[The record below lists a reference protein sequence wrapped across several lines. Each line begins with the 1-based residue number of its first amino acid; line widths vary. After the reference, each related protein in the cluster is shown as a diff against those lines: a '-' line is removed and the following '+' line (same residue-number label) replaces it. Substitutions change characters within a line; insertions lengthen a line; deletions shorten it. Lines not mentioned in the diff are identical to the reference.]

1 MLQWYLHLNLRMK
14 YMELKQLIL
23 VSGSMIILSS
33 ILHTL
38 ISLYIVVK
46 KKTDSKFQPLL
57 TNILIVMGLSAITC
71 TILSYHDDHIS
82 YLQSSLFLITSTSV
96 LTYAAMNRIYM
107 RKVQK
112 ELNLKVSEY
121 DK

>member
-1 MLQWYLHLNLRMK
+1 
-14 YMELKQLIL
+14 MELKQLIL
-23 VSGSMIILSS
+23 VSGSIIILSS

-57 TNILIVMGLSAITC
+57 TNILIVMGLSAIIC
-71 TILSYHDDHIS
+71 TMLSYHDDHIS

-96 LTYAAMNRIYM
+96 LTYATMNRIYM